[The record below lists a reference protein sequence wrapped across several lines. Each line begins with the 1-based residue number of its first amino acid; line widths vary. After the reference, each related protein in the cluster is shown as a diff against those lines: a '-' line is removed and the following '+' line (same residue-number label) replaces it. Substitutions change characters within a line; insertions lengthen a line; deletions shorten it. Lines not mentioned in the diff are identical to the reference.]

1 MVTFKQY
8 RKASYT
14 FMMSLFIVGVVGII
28 LHFSTILRDA
38 SSRISDKNNTPHF
51 NTLMVGSYII
61 N

>member
-1 MVTFKQY
+1 MIGLLI
-8 RKASYT
+8 A
-14 FMMSLFIVGVVGII
+14 GVFGII

>member
-1 MVTFKQY
+1 MVMFKQY

-14 FMMSLFIVGVVGII
+14 FMIGLLIAGVVGI
-28 LHFSTILRDA
+28 LLLFSTILRDA
-38 SSRISDKNNTPHF
+38 SSRISDKSNIPHF